1 MDVSSGI
8 GGESGCG
15 VGAAIARRSGVAGVV
30 GAEGS
35 VLAVGGRYAKNLP
48 PKRSEWARLSGLW
61 APGRGAP
68 SMRSGMGVWNRKR
81 GAGWAQGKAV
91 GRPSPVATLENAPKR
106 GTWKCRAFRS
116 TCRRG
121 VLSDAPAAAVQA
133 GAHAPFQAELVE
145 GRGKASLCSGPVER
159 AKTILFLR
167 VTEACR
173 ELETGV
179 CIDRRRA
186 LPFDPHAKG

>member
-1 MDVSSGI
+1 MW
-8 GGESGCG
+8 CG
-15 VGAAIARRSGVAGVV
+15 SRHRA
-30 GAEGS
+30 
-35 VLAVGGRYAKNLP
+35 AVGGRRGRRCRGLGACRG
-48 PKRSEWARLSGLW
+48 RSLCQKPATKAELMGAAGRALGAR
-61 APGRGAP
+61 PGCSP
-68 SMRSGMGVWNRKR
+68 SMRSGMSLWNRKR

-121 VLSDAPAAAVQA
+121 VLSEAPAAAVRA
-133 GAHAPFQAELVE
+133 RAHAPFQAELVD
-145 GRGKASLCSGPVER
+145 GRGKASLCSGPIER
-159 AKTILFLR
+159 ARSILFLR